1 LPIFRVVN
9 IFEND
14 TLAGRVGRLM
24 EVNTATAWAP
34 YGYAARWR
42 CLPRTD
48 KGTRASFARV
58 IYKKRPL

>member
-1 LPIFRVVN
+1 
-9 IFEND
+9 
-14 TLAGRVGRLM
+14 M

-48 KGTRASFARV
+48 KGTRAPCARV
-58 IYKKRPL
+58 NMKKTTLRRFNCL